1 MLIQFEVFITACY
14 VKKMDYYAYYCYVN
28 VLKNGLLRV
37 LLLCERIKK
46 WIITRIIVMWTY

>member
-1 MLIQFEVFITACY
+1 MDYYAYYCY

-37 LLLCERIKK
+37 SLLCERIKK
-46 WIITRIIVMWTY
+46 WIITRIIAMWTY